1 MWKLYCHSS
10 HLDRVD
16 KTDLKNRCKSSHIG
30 QTVKRT
36 GCHVTLIM
44 LKKLNCIQYDI
55 TIINFLILEW
65 ISITKSTTNA
75 KDSEVIKKVR
85 GVWVNQLKN

>member
-16 KTDLKNRCKSSHIG
+16 KTDLKNRCKSTHIG

-36 GCHVTLIM
+36 GCHVALIM
-44 LKKLNCIQYDI
+44 LKKLNCIQYNI
-55 TIINFLILEW
+55 TSSPRLLGWLSYMKKCPDNW
-65 ISITKSTTNA
+65 IH
-75 KDSEVIKKVR
+75 
-85 GVWVNQLKN
+85 L